1 MEIETMEDIESKGK
15 WSKYYQNQKE
25 VWYDPSNSIYEK
37 VILRLVELHR
47 SDSKGYSISIRRIST
62 ALHIAT
68 GTAQK
73 YVNELI
79 AKGFLESTARVP
91 RKRRKLRLSVLLR
104 APVEFGNSK
113 QTNLSDWK
121 EQVVSTTKTKSVA
134 SDAPVNSNKIS
145 KHNIEQLPP
154 SKEELTQNT
163 SQHIFQHDSEGFKR
177 LRDFVKKKLRTT
189 EVPE

>member
-25 VWYDPSNSIYEK
+25 AWYDPSNSIYEK

-121 EQVVSTTKTKSVA
+121 EQVVSTTKTKY
-134 SDAPVNSNKIS
+134 
-145 KHNIEQLPP
+145 
-154 SKEELTQNT
+154 LTT
-163 SQHIFQHDSEGFKR
+163 HFSTRFRRI
-177 LRDFVKKKLRTT
+177 
-189 EVPE
+189 